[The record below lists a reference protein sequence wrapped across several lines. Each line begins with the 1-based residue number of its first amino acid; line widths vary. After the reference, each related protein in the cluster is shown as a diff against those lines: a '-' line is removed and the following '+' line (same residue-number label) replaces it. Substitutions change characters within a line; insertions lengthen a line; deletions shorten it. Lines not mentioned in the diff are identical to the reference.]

1 MGGEIVA
8 AGIGLGLHDCSR
20 GRPVDEDLAQEVAR
34 DVYGRAIVEGA
45 FEDGAETHRFI
56 DSTDRPEASSTR
68 LGKLKQS

>member
-1 MGGEIVA
+1 
-8 AGIGLGLHDCSR
+8 
-20 GRPVDEDLAQEVAR
+20 VDEDLAQEVAR